1 MGRYKSAAKLH
12 RDNCLSEITSV
23 PALKSR
29 ALTNL
34 GLGVASEGLD
44 GTFFVGNSSDNTKR
58 VVFALSG
65 ATTNKTATLA
75 FPVTNNRTIT
85 FPDATDTLVGK
96 ATTDELTNK
105 TITDGVIKDG
115 ITASGSDPNDFS
127 GSTGTFKTSSGTN
140 TLSGT
145 TSLAANKNL
154 SCASGTTAVD
164 FSGGSGT
171 FKTCSGANTLSGSTT
186 LAANKDFSMA
196 SGTGAVDLSA
206 ASGTFKTPTG
216 LHTLGGKVAFKVIAG
231 AVAATGAAGGVGGAA
246 ALGSATIVRIS
257 SDGATKG
264 VKLQTGVAGDIV
276 FVLNTSAT
284 AANIFAA
291 SGGTINGGSTDVG
304 AAVPA
309 SKGVMCFC
317 TAADTWAVFDLPAHA
332 GAAA

>member
-1 MGRYKSAAKLH
+1 MSYKSAGKLH
-12 RDNCLSEITSV
+12 RDKCLSEITSV
-23 PALKSR
+23 PSLKAR
-29 ALTNL
+29 AIANL
-34 GLGVASEGLD
+34 GLGTTTEGLD
-44 GTFFVGNSSDNTKR
+44 GTFIVANTDDATKR
-58 VVFALSG
+58 LVFGLAG
-65 ATTNKTATLA
+65 ATTNKTTTLA

-105 TITDGVIKDG
+105 SITDGIIKDG
-115 ITASGSDPNDFS
+115 VTASGSDPNDFS
-127 GSTGTFKTSSGTN
+127 GSTGTFKTSSGAG

-145 TSLAANKNL
+145 TTLAANKNL
-154 SCASGTTAVD
+154 LCAAGTGLFD
-164 FSGGSGT
+164 FSLGT
-171 FKTCSGANTLSGSTT
+171 GIFKTTSGANTLSGSTT

-216 LHTLGGKVAFKVIAG
+216 LHTFGGKVAFKVIAG
-231 AVAATGAAGGVGGAA
+231 AVAVTGAGGGVAGAA
-246 ALGSATIVRIS
+246 ALGSAQIVRIS

-264 VKLQTGVAGDIV
+264 AHLLTGVAGDIV

-284 AANIFAA
+284 AANLFAA
-291 SGGTINGGSTDVG
+291 SGGTINGGVADVG
-304 AAVPA
+304 CAVPA

-317 TAADTWAVFDLPAHA
+317 TAADTWTVFDLTAKA